1 MLLSGPPSA
10 LIFFEPRVQ
19 VNPVEYAAPPKLDKR
34 HPELGKERDPDPE
47 IGSRLLFCEAPN
59 RRQR

>member
-10 LIFFEPRVQ
+10 LIFFEPRIQ
-19 VNPVEYAAPPKLDKR
+19 VNLVVHAAPAKLDER
-34 HPELGKERDPDPE
+34 DPELGEESDTDPE
-47 IGSRLLFCEAPN
+47 IGRGLLFCEAAN